1 MFNILVNNIDIS
13 NLFAFIHN
21 MSAVIY
27 GITQFFYP
35 SDYFLLLDSQK
46 YNYTLSQG
54 GMSIFKV
61 LGTYNPNCFQKDCAN
76 LYLPK
81 KYVRGTFHCSPGRS

>member
-54 GMSIFKV
+54 GAFLKFLEHITQIVSRKIV
-61 LGTYNPNCFQKDCAN
+61 LIYTY
-76 LYLPK
+76 PK
-81 KYVRGTFHCSPGRS
+81 SM